1 MPCDMVCS
9 LHYGSTRS
17 ERRAQENTDYPNINN
32 KPSIKNEKTDSKT
45 KGKKK
50 EEKTSPLEVDT
61 DDIRTI

>member
-1 MPCDMVCS
+1 M
-9 LHYGSTRS
+9 HS